1 MYYLKNIYEP
11 YQSYGISSEKSFF
24 ECSLCHDNKSINCL
38 ECQKEDNIN
47 VQNSMVDI
55 SNSIINNGDF
65 YILFNEP
72 PRGNDGI
79 CKTT

>member
-1 MYYLKNIYEP
+1 MYYLNNDYDP
-11 YQSYGISSEKSFF
+11 YNSYGFSSERAFF
-24 ECSLCHDNKSINCL
+24 ECSLCHDNKIINCM

-55 SNSIINNGDF
+55 SNRIINNGDF
-65 YILFNEP
+65 YILFNESS
-72 PRGNDGI
+72 RGNDGI